1 MSEKIKKRKI
11 MLVGTGFVGM
21 SFAYSMLSEKGIDEL
36 VLVDVNEDKAKG
48 EQMDLNDGL
57 VYADTKM
64 KISAGTYA
72 DAADTNIVV
81 LTAGAAQKPGQTR
94 LDLVKINANITKGV
108 CKALKENNFNGILVV
123 ANNPVDI
130 MTYVAWKESGLPKN
144 HVIGS
149 GTVLDTARLRHA
161 LSERLGFADSNIHA
175 YIMGEH
181 GDSSFVP
188 WIHSYIGC
196 KNLLEYLDE
205 NNISLSELQEIYIDV
220 RDKAYK
226 IIELKRATY
235 YGIGLALK
243 RIVSCILKNVRAI
256 LQVSAYQNGE
266 YGKEG
271 YFIGTPSVVGSNGV
285 EQVIRLHLNENDQQR
300 FDHSF
305 DTLKNTIEE
314 NLQDIL

>member
-1 MSEKIKKRKI
+1 MIKKRKVVI
-11 MLVGTGFVGM
+11 VGAGNVGASTAFCM
-21 SFAYSMLSEKGIDEL
+21 INQGICDEI
-36 VLVDVNEDKAKG
+36 VLIDMNTERAKG
-48 EQMDLNDGL
+48 ETLDMIHSIAFMNRNMQIQLGDYTDCKDADVLVITASAPMGKENDRL
-57 VYADTKM
+57 VALKSSS
-64 KISAGTYA
+64 KIVTSIVSSAMENGF
-72 DAADTNIVV
+72 NGFIVV
-81 LTAGAAQKPGQTR
+81 
-94 LDLVKINANITKGV
+94 VS
-108 CKALKENNFNGILVV
+108 
-123 ANNPVDI
+123 NPVDI

-161 LSERLGFADSNIHA
+161 LSEKLGFADSNIHA

-243 RIVSCILKNVRAI
+243 RIVSCILNNERAI
-256 LQVSAYQNGE
+256 LPVSAYQNGE

-305 DTLKNTIEE
+305 DTLKQTIED

>member
-196 KNLLEYLDE
+196 EYLDE

-243 RIVSCILKNVRAI
+243 RIVSCILNNERAI
-256 LQVSAYQNGE
+256 LPVSAYQNGE

>member
-1 MSEKIKKRKI
+1 
-11 MLVGTGFVGM
+11 
-21 SFAYSMLSEKGIDEL
+21 
-36 VLVDVNEDKAKG
+36 
-48 EQMDLNDGL
+48 
-57 VYADTKM
+57 
-64 KISAGTYA
+64 
-72 DAADTNIVV
+72 
-81 LTAGAAQKPGQTR
+81 
-94 LDLVKINANITKGV
+94 
-108 CKALKENNFNGILVV
+108 
-123 ANNPVDI
+123 
-130 MTYVAWKESGLPKN
+130 
-144 HVIGS
+144 
-149 GTVLDTARLRHA
+149 
-161 LSERLGFADSNIHA
+161 
-175 YIMGEH
+175 MGEH

-243 RIVSCILKNVRAI
+243 RIVSCILNNERAI
-256 LQVSAYQNGE
+256 LTVSAYQNGE
-266 YGKEG
+266 YCKEG

-305 DTLKNTIEE
+305 DTLKQTIED